1 MPVMVYRLYE
11 YIIKAKLTHWYE
23 RKAIKGLFYQ
33 AGESAGKAYTFGNF
47 DANRQNLLRIHKID
61 VLKAGK
67 EPMVTKFNS
76 CVSISCGCGFQV
88 KVNL

>member
-1 MPVMVYRLYE
+1 MVYRLYE

-23 RKAIKGLFYQ
+23 RKAIKDLFYQ
-33 AGESAGKAYTFGNF
+33 AGESAEKASTFGKYV
-47 DANRQNLLRIHKID
+47 ANWQNLLRIHKID

-67 EPMVTKFNS
+67 EPMVTKIKS
-76 CVSISCGCGFQV
+76 CASISCGCGFQV